1 MKRVVKPNTA
11 KSARTRVLNEMIVMA
26 QALHAHDLIDQRD
39 MTKLERIS
47 RTPLH
52 PGSILRED
60 VPPALA

>member
-1 MKRVVKPNTA
+1 M
-11 KSARTRVLNEMIVMA
+11 LNEMIVMA